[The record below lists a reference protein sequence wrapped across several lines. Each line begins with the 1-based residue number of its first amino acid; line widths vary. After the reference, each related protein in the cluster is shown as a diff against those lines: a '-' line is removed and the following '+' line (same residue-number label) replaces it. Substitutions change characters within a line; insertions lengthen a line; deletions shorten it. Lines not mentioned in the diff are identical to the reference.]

1 MSSDYAGIPAGC
13 DVTLAHPGEEAG
25 RELLADGDFALVLT
39 DDHNDTLVTVEGTPA
54 ELLDFVHRAH
64 QALGQQV
71 DLGDGGRRVPGRR
84 RG

>member
-1 MSSDYAGIPAGC
+1 MSSDYAGIPARC
-13 DVTLAHPGEEAG
+13 DVTLAQPGEEAG

-39 DDHNDTLVTVEGTPA
+39 DDHNDTVVTVEGTPA
-54 ELLDFVHRAH
+54 DLLDFVHRVH

-71 DLGDGGRRVPGRR
+71 DLGGGLRVPGRR